1 MRQREHNASNEDDN
15 ILTARKDEHCFRT
28 PVKLLQRLCR
38 VQRVLAG
45 TPQTGVAPRCNLTRE
60 SAGLQTDSNCD
71 TTESNA
77 EQPIMRGRVLLDKHS
92 HGHSEPR
99 TKHQFANKVTKP
111 IRRFRAAK
119 YTPRK
124 STSLFISCDKHT

>member
-1 MRQREHNASNEDDN
+1 MIFGQLGKTSTVSEQCWTAATVRQSFAG
-15 ILTARKDEHCFRT
+15 A
-28 PVKLLQRLCR
+28 CR
-38 VQRVLAG
+38 HAA
-45 TPQTGVAPRCNLTRE
+45 TGVAPRCNLTRE

-92 HGHSEPR
+92 HGLSEPR
-99 TKHQFANKVTKP
+99 AKHQFANKVTKP
-111 IRRFRAAK
+111 IRLFRAAK

-124 STSLFISCDKHT
+124 STSCLSLVSIPNHQDGNTSKLAKVR